1 MRIVTFS
8 FGVNLLYMITHMKTR
23 ASTADLVAAVRA
35 LHQRDRVRLLDDPYA
50 ILLCGRYMRWI
61 VRIRPASWLMAHCV
75 LCALQPAA
83 LGTLIRARY
92 AEQALEAAVVAG
104 ITQYVIIGAGMDSF
118 ALRRSDLMPRLQ
130 VFEIDRP
137 AMQKIKQKR
146 LQRAGLDMPRGL
158 HFVPADLERIPVM
171 NALSE
176 SGFEPAR
183 RAFLSL
189 LGVIYYLP
197 RDVLAS
203 TVRSIVGGVAAGSQL
218 VVDYML
224 DAGSAW
230 PEHREKR
237 AQIEAYVAKRGEP
250 VRSDF
255 SLAQMS
261 ALMAEEGFRTIEGI
275 TMMDLGHRYAEDF
288 GPLPFEI
295 PGLFGCGH
303 FQK

>member
-1 MRIVTFS
+1 
-8 FGVNLLYMITHMKTR
+8 MKTR
-23 ASTADLVAAVRA
+23 AATADLVAAVRA
-35 LHQRDRVRLLDDPYA
+35 LHQRDRVRLVDDPYA
-50 ILLCGRYMRWI
+50 ILLCGRYVRRI
-61 VRIRPASWLMAHCV
+61 LRIRPAGWLMAHCV
-75 LCALQPAA
+75 LRGLQPAA

-92 AEQALEAAVVAG
+92 AEQALEAAVGAG

-118 ALRRSDLMPRLQ
+118 AFRRVDLMPRLQ

-137 AMQKIKQKR
+137 AMQEIKQKR
-146 LQRAGLDMPRGL
+146 LRRAGMDIPLGL

-176 SGFEPAR
+176 SAFEPAR

-189 LGVIYYLP
+189 LGIIYYLP
-197 RDVLAS
+197 REVLAS
-203 TVRSIVGGVAAGSQL
+203 TVRSIAGGVAVGSQL

-230 PEHREKR
+230 PEHQGKR
-237 AQIEAYVAKRGEP
+237 AQLEAYVARRGEP
-250 VRSDF
+250 MRSDF

-261 ALMAEEGFRTIEGI
+261 ALMAEEGFHAIDGI
-275 TMMDLGHRYAEDF
+275 TMMDLGHRYAEEL

>member
-1 MRIVTFS
+1 
-8 FGVNLLYMITHMKTR
+8 MKTR
-23 ASTADLVAAVRA
+23 AATADLVAAVRA
-35 LHQRDRVRLLDDPYA
+35 LHQRDRVRLVDDPYA
-50 ILLCGRYMRWI
+50 ILLCGRYVRRI
-61 VRIRPASWLMAHCV
+61 LRIRPAGWLMAHCV
-75 LCALQPAA
+75 LRGLQPAA

-92 AEQALEAAVVAG
+92 AEQALEAAVGAD

-118 ALRRSDLMPRLQ
+118 AFRRADLMPRLQ
-130 VFEIDRP
+130 VFEVDRP
-137 AMQKIKQKR
+137 AMQEIKQKR
-146 LQRAGLDMPRGL
+146 LRRAGMDIPRGL

-176 SGFEPAR
+176 SAFEPAR

-189 LGVIYYLP
+189 LGIIYYLP
-197 RDVLAS
+197 REVLAS
-203 TVRSIVGGVAAGSQL
+203 TVRSIAGGVAAGSQL

-230 PEHREKR
+230 PEHRGKR
-237 AQIEAYVAKRGEP
+237 AQLEAYVARRGEP
-250 VRSDF
+250 MRSDF

-261 ALMAEEGFRTIEGI
+261 VLMAEEGFHTIDGI
-275 TMMDLGHRYAEDF
+275 TMMDLGHRYAEEL

>member
-1 MRIVTFS
+1 
-8 FGVNLLYMITHMKTR
+8 MKTR

-35 LHQRDRVRLLDDPYA
+35 LHQRDRVRLVDDPYA
-50 ILLCGRYMRWI
+50 VLLCGRYLHRI
-61 VRIRPASWLMAHCV
+61 LRIRPVGELMAHCV
-75 LCALQPAA
+75 LRDLQPAA

-92 AEQALEAAVVAG
+92 AEQALEAAVADG
-104 ITQYVIIGAGMDSF
+104 ITQYVMIGAGMDSF
-118 ALRRSDLMPRLQ
+118 ALRRSDLMARLQ

-137 AMQKIKQKR
+137 AMQKMKQER
-146 LQRAGLDMPRGL
+146 LRRAGLDIPRGL
-158 HFVPADLERIPVM
+158 HFVSADLERIPVM

-176 SGFEPAR
+176 SAFEPAR

-197 RDVLAS
+197 REVLAS
-203 TVRSIVGGVAAGSQL
+203 TVRSIASGVAAGSQL

-224 DAGSAW
+224 DAGSSW
-230 PEHREKR
+230 PEHQEKR
-237 AQIEAYVAKRGEP
+237 AQLEAYVARRGEP
-250 VRSDF
+250 MRSDF

-261 ALMAEEGFRTIEGI
+261 ALMAELGFRTIEGI
-275 TMMDLGHRYAEDF
+275 TMMDLGHRYAAEL

-295 PGLFGCGH
+295 PGLFACGH

>member
-1 MRIVTFS
+1 
-8 FGVNLLYMITHMKTR
+8 MKTR
-23 ASTADLVAAVRA
+23 AATADLVAAVRA
-35 LHQRDRVRLLDDPYA
+35 LHQRDRVRLVDDPYA
-50 ILLCGRYMRWI
+50 ILLCGRYVRRI
-61 VRIRPASWLMAHCV
+61 LRIRPAGWLMAHCV
-75 LCALQPAA
+75 LRGLQPAA

-92 AEQALEAAVVAG
+92 AERALEAAVGAG

-118 ALRRSDLMPRLQ
+118 AFRRADLMPRLQ
-130 VFEIDRP
+130 VFEVDRP
-137 AMQKIKQKR
+137 AMQEIKQKR
-146 LQRAGLDMPRGL
+146 LRRAGMDIPRGL

-176 SGFEPAR
+176 SAFEPAR

-189 LGVIYYLP
+189 LGIIYYLP
-197 RDVLAS
+197 REVLAS
-203 TVRSIVGGVAAGSQL
+203 TVRSIAGGVAAGSQL

-224 DAGSAW
+224 DADSAW
-230 PEHREKR
+230 PEHRGKR
-237 AQIEAYVAKRGEP
+237 AQLEAYVARRGEP
-250 VRSDF
+250 MRSDF

-261 ALMAEEGFRTIEGI
+261 ALMAEEGFHTIDGI
-275 TMMDLGHRYAEDF
+275 TMMDLGHRYAEEL